1 MEELTLEQIQ
11 MRQDLK
17 GRHVSKFYL
26 ATNVGIIR
34 RASKEGNNEKI

>member
-11 MRQDLK
+11 IFQVLK
-17 GRHVSKFYL
+17 GRRDSKFYL

-34 RASKEGNNEKI
+34 WASKEGNNEKI